1 MCVCI
6 DTRVCMCVYVN
17 VYTWVH
23 GEEEGGKD
31 RERESSISGTD
42 PIPMNI
48 PSAMAVIPKYHF
60 PTKETSFQ
68 FWNKR

>member
-6 DTRVCMCVYVN
+6 GTCVHVCVCKRIYMGA
-17 VYTWVH
+17 WR
-23 GEEEGGKD
+23 EGGREGQ

-42 PIPMNI
+42 PIPVNI
-48 PSAMAVIPKYHF
+48 PSAMAVILKYHL
-60 PTKETSFQ
+60 PIKETSFQ